1 MIKSVNDVDEDV
13 NDEIKRRTRTRR
25 KRRMRRRKC
34 GMEGINAESQ
44 LIGT

>member
-13 NDEIKRRTRTRR
+13 NDEIKRRTRRKRKRRR
-25 KRRMRRRKC
+25 KR
-34 GMEGINAESQ
+34 GMVGINAESQ